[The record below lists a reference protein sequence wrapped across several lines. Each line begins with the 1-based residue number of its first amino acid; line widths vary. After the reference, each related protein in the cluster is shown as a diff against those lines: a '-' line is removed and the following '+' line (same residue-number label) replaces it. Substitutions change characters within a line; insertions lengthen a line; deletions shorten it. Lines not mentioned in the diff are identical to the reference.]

1 MKDPNNYTQGSEVRK
16 RLKSAEKA
24 IKIPNGLLPKRKVT
38 PKRNASIYAFG
49 STTPSMKQKT

>member
-49 STTPSMKQKT
+49 STTPSMK